1 VSQYQKGKTNLDF
14 TEARDSEWQW
24 HQLAICKSAPRS
36 RQITMPTPHHSVFAG
51 RVPFLL
57 PNQQHQSTEGIKNRI
72 KILLTTAQYDS
83 STPPAVLYLLGY
95 IT

>member
-1 VSQYQKGKTNLDF
+1 
-14 TEARDSEWQW
+14 
-24 HQLAICKSAPRS
+24 
-36 RQITMPTPHHSVFAG
+36 MPTPHHSVFAG

-57 PNQQHQSTEGIKNRI
+57 PNQQHQSTEGIKNKI
-72 KILLTTAQYDS
+72 KIVLTTAQYDS